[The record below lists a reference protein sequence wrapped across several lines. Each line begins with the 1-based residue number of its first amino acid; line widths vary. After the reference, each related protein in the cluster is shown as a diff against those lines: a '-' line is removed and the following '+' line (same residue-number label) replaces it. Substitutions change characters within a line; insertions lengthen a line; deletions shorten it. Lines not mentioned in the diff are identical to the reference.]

1 MLIIGFEDGA
11 TGQRRVVV
19 SDQVGGHHHRPRD
32 PPPNVSTA
40 AASSPSPPTGELW
53 GLRATALW
61 AYWPREGVEDELGF
75 PKGAEIVEARDIN
88 GDWWEGRYCGRGGLW
103 PQGYA
108 RILG

>member
-1 MLIIGFEDGA
+1 MLVIGFEDGA

-19 SDQVGGHHHRPRD
+19 AELVGGHHSGPRD
-32 PPPNVSTA
+32 AVPHLLSA
-40 AASSPSPPTGELW
+40 AEGKAW

-61 AYWPREGVEDELGF
+61 AYWPSEGVDDELGF

-103 PQGYA
+103 PHGYA
-108 RILG
+108 RIGR